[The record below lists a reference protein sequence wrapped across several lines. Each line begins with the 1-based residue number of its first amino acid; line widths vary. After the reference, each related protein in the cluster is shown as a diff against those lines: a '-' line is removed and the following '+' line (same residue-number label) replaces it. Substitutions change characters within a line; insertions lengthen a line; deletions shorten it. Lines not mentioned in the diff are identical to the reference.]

1 MSGIYNYNTNR
12 FVAVYKKMSY
22 NLELRRNKIQ
32 SIGNSATGKSM
43 LINLVQIYK
52 QMDLANNTSYAKN
65 VYVVSEYRELKYAV
79 DNLKKCLIIIDNAEL
94 LFDSSKDSIDIARW
108 DEKNQ
113 YIIISRVAYGL
124 GISPNNYAT
133 LFNDNGVLK
142 LSYLYNQKGW

>member
-32 SIGNSATGKSM
+32 IIGNSATGKSM
-43 LINLVQIYK
+43 LIDLVQIYK
-52 QMDLANNTSYAKN
+52 QMDLANNTSCAKN

-94 LFDSSKDSIDIARW
+94 LFDSSKDSIDMARW